1 MEYSTLILMMGLVV
15 CTGIFCLWRQNATFG
30 TNLENFLNTIFDAAR
45 ERLMKNSKNT
55 VLKNDPDFLTPK
67 SEDDNPQKRLQ
78 EKAQDLL
85 DQKFAIGCAIVMAVA
100 ILYSFSL
107 A

>member
-1 MEYSTLILMMGLVV
+1 MEYSIMMGLFV
-15 CTGIFCLWRQNATFG
+15 CTGILWDCLWMQNATFG
-30 TNLENFLNTIFDAAR
+30 TKLQNFLNTIFDAAR
-45 ERLMKNSKNT
+45 ERLMKSSKNT

-85 DQKFAIGCAIVMAVA
+85 DQKFAIGCTIAMAVA
-100 ILYSFSL
+100 ILYSFL
-107 A
+107 L

>member
-1 MEYSTLILMMGLVV
+1 MEYSIMMGLFV
-15 CTGIFCLWRQNATFG
+15 CTGILWDCLWMQNATFG
-30 TNLENFLNTIFDAAR
+30 TNLQNFLNTIFDKAR
-45 ERLMKNSKNT
+45 ERFMKGSKNT

-85 DQKFAIGCAIVMAVA
+85 DQKFAIGCTIAMAAA